1 MKCNL
6 VACQATFLVII
17 FFGICPMYADDH
29 LNPVKDTKTK
39 LVKKGAVP
47 SEDRWKEE
55 DVKEYLAL
63 PYITSTNDVVGDSI
77 VDIAS
82 KLEAVQ
88 KVGSYQIGK
97 DKNSSLKLNNGSGEM
112 SFDLREK
119 DVSVFCVTVYDS
131 KSWNSACD
139 KLFIYITSTVEMWN
153 KIPEHYKIQKSND
166 TYVIYRSGKNPQKWH
181 FDLKKRFVIS
191 VYSKTR
197 HEDAKST
204 KDAIAQIDQVIRKLD
219 AIIEEKE

>member
-6 VACQATFLVII
+6 VAYQATFLVFI
-17 FFGICPMYADDH
+17 FFGVCPMYADDH
-29 LNPVKDTKTK
+29 PNPVKNTKPK
-39 LVKKGAVP
+39 LVKRGAMP
-47 SEDRWKEE
+47 SENRWTEE
-55 DVKEYLAL
+55 DVREYLAL
-63 PYITSTNDVVGDSI
+63 PYITSTNDVVRASI
-77 VDIAS
+77 VDVAG
-82 KLEAVQ
+82 KLEAGQ
-88 KVGSYQIGK
+88 KIGSYQIGNE
-97 DKNSSLKLNNGSGEM
+97 KNCPLKLNDGLGEI

-119 DVSVFCVTVYDS
+119 NMPVLHVAINDS

-139 KLFIYITSTVEMWN
+139 KLFEYITSTVQMWN
-153 KIPEHYKIQKSND
+153 EIPEHYRIQKSND

-197 HEDAKST
+197 QEDAKST
-204 KDAIAQIDQVIRKLD
+204 ENAIAQIDQVIKRLD